1 MDDKGIECPYCNDCF
16 KCPLGDC
23 KIGQIKSIRVNKLEI
38 DNLYNY
44 GFSKKDEKE
53 W

>member
-1 MDDKGIECPYCNDCF
+1 MVDKGIECPYCNDCF
-16 KCPLGDC
+16 KCLLDDC
-23 KIGQIKSIRVNKLEI
+23 KLSQIKTVRANRLEI

-53 W
+53 R